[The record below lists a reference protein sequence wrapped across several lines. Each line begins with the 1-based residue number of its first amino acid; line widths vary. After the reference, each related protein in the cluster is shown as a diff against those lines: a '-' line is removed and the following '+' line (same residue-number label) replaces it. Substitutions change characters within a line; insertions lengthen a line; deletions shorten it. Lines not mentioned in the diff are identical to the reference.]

1 MKRKFQ
7 NIGVSPLTG
16 KTVIISSQSFFHRL
30 FECPKNNL
38 EPLTRR
44 QLHPPDVNHFAFTYS
59 TRGSVGAS
67 RWGWVPKTGRTHQWN
82 SNRVPS
88 GFKTDELSHCVT
100 FQNYFREPRQS
111 LLYFN
116 LHNLFVAQLLPLQIS
131 PSLLKASLNLNL
143 DSRELFYQITQTFIE
158 QNHHLKLQTFNLGGI
173 RQNDNY
179 HIEIQNNAP
188 FT

>member
-16 KTVIISSQSFFHRL
+16 KTVIIFSQSFFHRL

-38 EPLTRR
+38 GPLTRR

-67 RWGWVPKTGRTHQWN
+67 KWGWVPKTGRTHQWN

-100 FQNYFREPRQS
+100 FQNYFREPRQN

-116 LHNLFVAQLLPLQIS
+116 LHKLICGLAVSVTDFSIIAESITKFKFGLKRAFLP
-131 PSLLKASLNLNL
+131 NHL
-143 DSRELFYQITQTFIE
+143 DLY
-158 QNHHLKLQTFNLGGI
+158 
-173 RQNDNY
+173 
-179 HIEIQNNAP
+179 
-188 FT
+188 